1 MVPKVHTSFSFIISS
16 SPPPG
21 TKSPISQSAYYC
33 LFYGQYVPDPMG
45 WDFCWFDWFFFCLWQ
60 ARDLAHLLYTKAGA
74 LFLSL
79 LSPAEQVRD
88 FLIVSAGKANDSEI
102 RSKRGARLSVLAPND
117 WHGAGLHSLH
127 LISTMNDTVCGPVL
141 TVKRG
146 KDKSVKVPTS
156 VARRKCPCAQ

>member
-1 MVPKVHTSFSFIISS
+1 MSQTQWVGIFVGLIGFSFASDKHV
-16 SPPPG
+16 
-21 TKSPISQSAYYC
+21 T
-33 LFYGQYVPDPMG
+33 
-45 WDFCWFDWFFFCLWQ
+45 WFAC
-60 ARDLAHLLYTKAGA
+60 YTLRQA
-74 LFLSL
+74 LFFSPS

-88 FLIVSAGKANDSEI
+88 FLILSADKANDSEI
-102 RSKRGARLSVLAPND
+102 RSNRGARLSVLAPKD

-127 LISTMNDTVCGPVL
+127 LIGTMNDMVCGPVL